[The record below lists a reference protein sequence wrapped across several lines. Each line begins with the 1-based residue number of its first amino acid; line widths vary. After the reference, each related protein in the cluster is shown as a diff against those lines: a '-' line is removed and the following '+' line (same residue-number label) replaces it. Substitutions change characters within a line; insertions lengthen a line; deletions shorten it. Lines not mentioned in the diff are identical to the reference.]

1 MQPPFKYFKYYLLF
15 NEIRTTTS
23 KSILNLIDNPLDD
36 SPSTHN
42 MVVDQKKF
50 ITPWFKFFDIL
61 IFKQTLCVPLTTH
74 QTLVKGF

>member
-1 MQPPFKYFKYYLLF
+1 LL
-15 NEIRTTTS
+15 NEIGTTTS
-23 KSILNLIDNPLDD
+23 KSILNLIDHPLDD
-36 SPSTHN
+36 SPSTRN
-42 MVVDQKKF
+42 IVVDPRKF